1 MNVTIQPGPRQ
12 GRVRIPA
19 SKSQAHRLLLCA
31 ALGEGE
37 TELLCGGLSAD
48 IRATMDCLRALGAGI
63 WQEGERLRVKPI
75 RTAPRSCALPCG
87 ESGSTLRFLLPQAGA
102 LGTEAVFHRKG
113 RLPQRPLRPLDEEL
127 RSHGMKL
134 REEGEALY
142 AAGKL
147 AAGDYTLPGNV
158 SSQFISGL
166 LMALPQLPGDSRL
179 TVTGDLESAG
189 YVAMTEDA
197 LAESGIRW
205 QRTGQVWSI
214 PGGQRFH
221 LPRLC
226 RVEGDWSNAAF
237 FLCAG
242 ALSRRGVTVEGLSL
256 RSSQGDQAV
265 LRLLRRF
272 GAEVTEREGAV
283 TVRSG
288 MLHGITVDA
297 GPIPDLIPT
306 LSVVAAA
313 SVGDS
318 RMENARRLRDKESD
332 RLEGT
337 AALIR
342 DLGGSARVEGDTL
355 IIHGRG
361 GLRGGNA
368 SVLGDHRLAMAAA
381 IAACACR
388 ESVTVDDSRCV
399 EKSYPRFWEDFRQL
413 KGEEL

>member
-1 MNVTIQPGPRQ
+1 
-12 GRVRIPA
+12 
-19 SKSQAHRLLLCA
+19 
-31 ALGEGE
+31 
-37 TELLCGGLSAD
+37 
-48 IRATMDCLRALGAGI
+48 
-63 WQEGERLRVKPI
+63 
-75 RTAPRSCALPCG
+75 
-87 ESGSTLRFLLPQAGA
+87 
-102 LGTEAVFHRKG
+102 
-113 RLPQRPLRPLDEEL
+113 
-127 RSHGMKL
+127 
-134 REEGEALY
+134 
-142 AAGKL
+142 
-147 AAGDYTLPGNV
+147 
-158 SSQFISGL
+158 
-166 LMALPQLPGDSRL
+166 MALPQLPGDSRL
-179 TVTGDLESAG
+179 TVTGELESAG
-189 YVAMTEDA
+189 YVAMTEDT

-221 LPRLC
+221 PPRLC
-226 RVEGDWSNAAF
+226 QVEGDWSNAAF

>member
-142 AAGKL
+142 ASGML
-147 AAGDYTLPGNV
+147 TAGDYTLPGNV

-214 PGGQRFH
+214 PGGQRFRP
-221 LPRLC
+221 PRLC
-226 RVEGDWSNAAF
+226 QVEGDWSNAAF

>member
-142 AAGKL
+142 ASGML
-147 AAGDYTLPGNV
+147 TAGDYTLPGNV

-179 TVTGDLESAG
+179 TVTGELESAG
-189 YVAMTEDA
+189 YVAMTEDT

-221 LPRLC
+221 PPRLC
-226 RVEGDWSNAAF
+226 QVEGDWSNAAF

-318 RMENARRLRDKESD
+318 RIENARRLRDKESD

-368 SVLGDHRLAMAAA
+368 SILGDHRLAMAAA

-413 KGEEL
+413 KVEEL

>member
-142 AAGKL
+142 ASGKL
-147 AAGDYTLPGNV
+147 TAGDYTLPGNV

-179 TVTGDLESAG
+179 TVTGELESAG
-189 YVAMTEDA
+189 YVAMTEDT

-221 LPRLC
+221 PPRLC
-226 RVEGDWSNAAF
+226 QVEGDWSNAAF

-318 RMENARRLRDKESD
+318 RIENARRLRDKESD

>member
-142 AAGKL
+142 ASGKL

-189 YVAMTEDA
+189 YVAMTEDT

-318 RMENARRLRDKESD
+318 CMENARRLRDKESD

>member
-75 RTAPRSCALPCG
+75 RTAPRSGALPCG
-87 ESGSTLRFLLPQAGA
+87 ESGSTWRFLLPQAGA

-142 AAGKL
+142 ASGKL
-147 AAGDYTLPGNV
+147 TAGDYTLPGNV

-179 TVTGDLESAG
+179 TVTGELESAG
-189 YVAMTEDA
+189 YVAMTEDT

-221 LPRLC
+221 PPRLC
-226 RVEGDWSNAAF
+226 QVEGDWSNAAF

-242 ALSRRGVTVEGLSL
+242 ALSRRGVTVE
-256 RSSQGDQAV
+256 
-265 LRLLRRF
+265 
-272 GAEVTEREGAV
+272 
-283 TVRSG
+283 
-288 MLHGITVDA
+288 
-297 GPIPDLIPT
+297 
-306 LSVVAAA
+306 
-313 SVGDS
+313 
-318 RMENARRLRDKESD
+318 
-332 RLEGT
+332 
-337 AALIR
+337 
-342 DLGGSARVEGDTL
+342 
-355 IIHGRG
+355 
-361 GLRGGNA
+361 
-368 SVLGDHRLAMAAA
+368 
-381 IAACACR
+381 
-388 ESVTVDDSRCV
+388 
-399 EKSYPRFWEDFRQL
+399 
-413 KGEEL
+413 

>member
-37 TELLCGGLSAD
+37 SELLCGGLSAD

-142 AAGKL
+142 ASGKL
-147 AAGDYTLPGNV
+147 TAGDYTLPGNV

-189 YVAMTEDA
+189 YVAMTEDT

-221 LPRLC
+221 PPRLC
-226 RVEGDWSNAAF
+226 QVEGDWSNAAF

-242 ALSRRGVTVEGLSL
+242 ALSRRGVTVEGLPL

-318 RMENARRLRDKESD
+318 RIENARRLRDKESD

>member
-31 ALGEGE
+31 ARGEGE

-142 AAGKL
+142 ASGKL
-147 AAGDYTLPGNV
+147 TAGDYTLPGNV

-214 PGGQRFH
+214 PGGQRFRP
-221 LPRLC
+221 PRLC
-226 RVEGDWSNAAF
+226 QVEGDWSNAAF

-288 MLHGITVDA
+288 MLHGVTVDA

>member
-19 SKSQAHRLLLCA
+19 SKSQAHRLLICA

-48 IRATMDCLRALGAGI
+48 IRATIDCLKALGAGI
-63 WQEGERLRVKPI
+63 RQEGERLWVKPI
-75 RTAPRSCALPCG
+75 RTAPRSCQLPCG

-102 LGTEAVFHRKG
+102 LGTEAVFHRQG

-134 REEGEALY
+134 WEEDEALY
-142 AAGKL
+142 ATGHL
-147 AAGDYTLPGNV
+147 HSGDYTLPGNV

-166 LMALPQLPGDSRL
+166 LMALPRLPGDSRL
-179 TVTGDLESAG
+179 TVTGTLESAG

-205 QRTGQVWSI
+205 QRTGQVWTI

-242 ALSRRGVTVEGLSL
+242 AVSWRGITVEGLSL

-283 TVRSG
+283 TVRNG
-288 MLHGITVDA
+288 MLRGITVDA
-297 GPIPDLIPT
+297 GPIPDLIPA

-313 SVGDS
+313 AVGDT
-318 RMENARRLRDKESD
+318 RIENARRLRDKESD

-355 IIHGRG
+355 LIRGRG

-381 IAACACR
+381 IAACICR

-399 EKSYPRFWEDFRQL
+399 EKSYPGFWEDLRQL
-413 KGEEL
+413 KGEKL

>member
-142 AAGKL
+142 ASGML
-147 AAGDYTLPGNV
+147 TAGDYTLPGNV

-179 TVTGDLESAG
+179 TVTGELESAG
-189 YVAMTEDA
+189 YVAMTEDT

-205 QRTGQVWSI
+205 QRTGQVWAI

-221 LPRLC
+221 PPRLC
-226 RVEGDWSNAAF
+226 QVEGDWSNAAF

-318 RMENARRLRDKESD
+318 RIENARRLRDKESD

>member
-1 MNVTIQPGPRQ
+1 MSEEAKNETPFYDPDPITMPVLALRGLVVYPKMMVHFDV
-12 GRVRIPA
+12 GREA
-19 SKSQAHRLLLCA
+19 SVKAVEEAMSTNSPVFLVAQK
-31 ALGEGE
+31 
-37 TELLCGGLSAD
+37 D
-48 IRATMDCLRALGAGI
+48 IRVEEPEKNYFLIPGSQRYTC
-63 WQEGERLRVKPI
+63 
-75 RTAPRSCALPCG
+75 RTA
-87 ESGSTLRFLLPQAGA
+87 Q
-102 LGTEAVFHRKG
+102 
-113 RLPQRPLRPLDEEL
+113 
-127 RSHGMKL
+127 
-134 REEGEALY
+134 
-142 AAGKL
+142 
-147 AAGDYTLPGNV
+147 
-158 SSQFISGL
+158 
-166 LMALPQLPGDSRL
+166 
-179 TVTGDLESAG
+179 
-189 YVAMTEDA
+189 
-197 LAESGIRW
+197 
-205 QRTGQVWSI
+205 
-214 PGGQRFH
+214 
-221 LPRLC
+221 
-226 RVEGDWSNAAF
+226 VEGDWSNAAF

-242 ALSRRGVTVEGLSL
+242 AVSWRGVTVEGLSL

-283 TVRSG
+283 TVRGG

-313 SVGDS
+313 AVGDT
-318 RMENARRLRDKESD
+318 RIENARRLRDKESD

-342 DLGGSARVEGDTL
+342 DLGGSAQVEGDTL
-355 IIHGRG
+355 LIHGRG

-399 EKSYPRFWEDFRQL
+399 EKSYPRFWEDLRQL

>member
-142 AAGKL
+142 ASGML
-147 AAGDYTLPGNV
+147 TAGDYTLPGNV
-158 SSQFISGL
+158 SSLFISGL

-179 TVTGDLESAG
+179 TVTGELESAG
-189 YVAMTEDA
+189 YVAMTEDT

-221 LPRLC
+221 PPRLC
-226 RVEGDWSNAAF
+226 QVEGDWSNAAF

-318 RMENARRLRDKESD
+318 RIENARRLRDKESD

>member
-37 TELLCGGLSAD
+37 SELLCGGLSAD
-48 IRATMDCLRALGAGI
+48 IRATMDCLRALGAGV
-63 WQEGERLRVKPI
+63 WQDGERLRVKPI

-142 AAGKL
+142 ASGKL
-147 AAGDYTLPGNV
+147 TAGDYTLPGNV

-318 RMENARRLRDKESD
+318 RIENARRLRDKESD